1 MQEIRVQF
9 LSWENPLERKL
20 QPTPVSLPGE
30 SHGQRS
36 LAGYSGITKVEH
48 DLATQPPTKRKE
60 YFILFKI
67 DNDALLF

>member
-1 MQEIRVQF
+1 MDRGVWQAIV
-9 LSWENPLERKL
+9 
-20 QPTPVSLPGE
+20 
-30 SHGQRS
+30 HGI
-36 LAGYSGITKVEH
+36 AKVEH